1 MSDKAGYVIDKE
13 RCTACG
19 LCADICPVEAIS
31 QIGQYTINKILCTV
45 CGICKDDCPSKAIDR
60 IINVNRDLKQHNK

>member
-1 MSDKAGYVIDKE
+1 MSGKAEYVINKE

-31 QIGQYTINKILCTV
+31 QIGQYTINNILCTG

-60 IINVNRDLKQHNK
+60 VTNVNPDLKQDNK